1 MSVPA
6 GTSASKVAN
15 RASVVPAGTLT
26 VNFAV
31 CALGCGSV
39 TGNAP
44 PLGSDS
50 VASFSTAGSRPATE
64 VDSVPL
70 KPGSTVKAAEPA
82 VPVPFTCA
90 GALTAT
96 GRTASWLCTVC
107 VPSRQS
113 SEPKAY
119 WPNGAVVRVNVT
131 WYCLFQPAPTYRVL
145 GVTVTSK
152 PGGAVMAG
160 R

>member
-6 GTSASKVAN
+6 GTSASNVAN

-31 CALGCGSV
+31 CAVGCGSV
-39 TGNAP
+39 TGNAA
-44 PLGSDS
+44 PLGLDS
-50 VASFSTAGSRPATE
+50 VAWLTTAGSRPATE

-70 KPGSTVKAAEPA
+70 KPGFTVRVAEPA
-82 VPVPFTCA
+82 VPVPSTWA
-90 GALTAT
+90 GALIAT
-96 GRTASWLCTVC
+96 GRSAIWLCTLC
-107 VPSRQS
+107 VPSCQS

-131 WYCLFQPAPTYRVL
+131 WYCLFQPAPRYRLL